1 MVDCGKQ
8 DKIWGGD
15 GMANRNDKPYKFTYE
30 VEGGH
35 TLDEVAKAL
44 AKKMSIMTASEA
56 DLIIKSLKTK

>member
-1 MVDCGKQ
+1 
-8 DKIWGGD
+8 
-15 GMANRNDKPYKFTYE
+15 MANRNDKPYKFTYE